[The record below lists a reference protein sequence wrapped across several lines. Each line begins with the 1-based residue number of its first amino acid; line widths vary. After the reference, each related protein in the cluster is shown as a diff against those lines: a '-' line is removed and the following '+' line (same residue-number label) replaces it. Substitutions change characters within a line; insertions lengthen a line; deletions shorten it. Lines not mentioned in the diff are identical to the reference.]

1 MKLNLVADDD
11 RAVDGGADQGL
22 DEDVKVNKDIFSNHQ
37 RHHHHKHR
45 HQQHHH
51 YHHLDEDV
59 KVCLRRGGGVAH
71 GDPHVVETGE
81 VLE

>member
-1 MKLNLVADDD
+1 MMIGQLMVVPTRVWMKMSKSTLV
-11 RAVDGGADQGL
+11 L
-22 DEDVKVNKDIFSNHQ
+22 DIFSNHQ

-59 KVCLRRGGGVAH
+59 KVSLRRGGGVAH